1 MTEVVQDIISSSI
14 RNPNSALKNI
24 NLNQVNQ
31 VIYQIERF
39 MGQADL
45 SRNKY
50 KLSELKSDIKEA
62 VILGNMKFARRA
74 LAIALNKIGKSNSG
88 TAGRRRRS
96 TKLDAKRF
104 LEDIRKDLGEIK
116 YSKVFAL
123 EGGKTLMF
131 AIDITGSMYEEIEA
145 AKAIATEI
153 STFKRSAPS
162 NYILSWFGDPMK
174 GKKLTFK

>member
-1 MTEVVQDIISSSI
+1 MVRLTSQLARCGYIFRVTSKTQYC
-14 RNPNSALKNI
+14 I
-24 NLNQVNQ
+24 N
-31 VIYQIERF
+31 F
-39 MGQADL
+39 TF
-45 SRNKY
+45 RNKY
-50 KLSELKSDIKEA
+50 KLPELKSDIKEA
-62 VILGNMKFARRA
+62 VILGNMKFARRT
-74 LAIALNKIGKSNSG
+74 LAIALNTIGKSNSG
-88 TAGRRRRS
+88 TAGRRKRS
-96 TKLDAKRF
+96 TKLDVKKF

-153 STFKRSAPS
+153 STLKRSAPPS
-162 NYILSWFGDPMK
+162 NYILSWFGDPK